1 MTRKSSEIGQF
12 RARIVGRV
20 QGVGFRYFAQHEAT
34 RLGLRG
40 WVRNLS
46 GGDVEVVAQGPEEA
60 LQEMLRS
67 LRRGPA
73 LAWVQDVIVDRQPPD
88 RSLLTFEVKPTSW

>member
-1 MTRKSSEIGQF
+1 MTRRSSEVSQF

-20 QGVGFRYFAQHEAT
+20 QGVGFRYFAQREAT
-34 RLGLRG
+34 RLGLKG

-46 GGDVEVVAQGPEEA
+46 GGDVEVVAQGPEDV

-67 LRRGPA
+67 LREGPA
-73 LAWVQDVIVDRQPPD
+73 LAWVQNVVVDWQAAD
-88 RSLLTFEVKPTSW
+88 KSLLTFEVRSTSW